1 MSNDLV
7 SYSRAGDVFH
17 YRWAARRCLRL
28 IHPNSVLQKVVIE
41 GSAEKKKA
49 GEYII
54 DVTEYTNTPNGNRQI
69 YYYQLKHTTVQKNKP
84 FTLSDLQD
92 TFSGFAKR
100 FIQHKNEKPSN
111 IDSVSFTII
120 TNRKVADTFKKNV
133 IAISK
138 KEIVD
143 AKFKK
148 TIEKYTTL
156 ASDDI
161 VLFCDSIKFE
171 DGEGDYNVQK
181 DELRLELS
189 QLITGSIDSPQIN
202 NLISLVQEKVLPDSN
217 GEIKQEDVLKR
228 FGITSK
234 RDLYPAPAVWEQLG
248 STIKREQHETLI
260 NDINSSQFP
269 VIVHAAGGVGKS
281 VFCRQFIHSLPS
293 GSVGISYDCFGA
305 GSYRNRSE
313 SRHRHRDALVQIANE
328 LSSQGYC
335 NPLIVQDSTSD
346 EDIMRRFLFLLKTT
360 VESIKKAQPT
370 TQLFILIDAADN
382 AEMAAKEFNQ
392 QCFAHELLREKI
404 PDGCKLIFL
413 CRTERISLLQPLSY
427 VQRLELNPFTIEE
440 TTENFKKCYLNV
452 TDNDA
457 IEFHRLT
464 GGNPR
469 VQANALD
476 GKYDTINEL
485 LFSLGPSGTSVEQQ
499 IELQLNKA
507 ISKVRDLL
515 PDDYKINIDSI
526 CLGLASLPPHIPI
539 VILARAANVEVDAV
553 KSFVSDIGRSLWL
566 TDKSVQF
573 RDEPTETWFRNH
585 FLASKKD
592 FEAYIGFLEPIA
604 IESSYVAEVLP
615 QLYLQAEQYEKLIQ
629 IALSDDYLPK
639 DNPIDARNI
648 RVQRLQF
655 AFKAALRTNHLK
667 DAVKLAMR
675 AGEEM
680 AGNQRQLDLLKKNI
694 DLIPL
699 LQGKEKVQE
708 IAFKRLLSSNWD
720 GSENIYAAS
729 LLSGIEEYKGE
740 ARGYLRS
747 SMNWLHMYFDEQRKN
762 KKRHRNNDGVS
773 DEDILELAYAHL
785 NIFGTEKCLAFLL
798 SLRPKEFIFRT
809 VQDITRR
816 LVELGRLGEVDEL
829 LHNCVRE
836 PYYVVAITSE
846 LFSIGK
852 IPQKADIEICLD
864 LLCSSKDRIKNH
876 SNSYNDR
883 ITPAIISFLEACL
896 SRALSPHKILRA
908 LRYYVPLRA
917 SRMVSDSHFSHERNL
932 YLQALAIR
940 MILIGRIEL
949 DIDEI
954 LPKEFTVK
962 KKGHESNNEISNFK
976 EVVYGLMPWLLLR
989 ANILYGNIEN
999 LSEAVKQANEISHKA
1014 RTNRYRSNDTLP
1026 YEIKEVC
1033 ASILI
1038 LFNFKNKKEASEFY
1052 HSHLHDSKAFRLK
1065 NQLGLLYAA
1074 CRIPL
1079 LSDIRQNLEQKC
1091 YEYICSLR
1099 NETPDEIANQY
1110 ISMTRAVC
1118 VESMDDASVYFNEAV
1133 NIVSKFGDEIVQR
1146 WDAVISLAEKA
1157 SELSETSNEL
1167 AYRFIRCA
1175 ELVGEYVDREKYW
1188 DRNKAV
1194 QVCARMSSA
1203 VAISAFSRWRDRHVG
1218 QFEYQ
1223 LESLLL
1229 ELINSNK
1236 ISSTVGWAL
1245 IYFFSQHQFNNI
1257 LSSCLEKESSQEVR
1271 QTLLDDAVYLLQIE
1285 GTSEDYWERLK
1296 DIVSEYKLNNPQLDS
1311 IVKSFDNR
1319 GNELSKKNSDNS
1331 DSDFN
1336 SEKNDW
1342 AKIFNG
1348 ISIATHEGFDELNQ
1362 RFKTVQ
1368 AKDEFKW
1375 HKRNFY
1381 KEILSRLTG
1390 VPVRDFIEVLL
1401 QSAYVDYNDAL
1412 YVFSRLP
1419 EEWTYK
1425 ISFKKQWPDVVF
1437 RLGQRYAN
1445 NLTNEYFFNHFKKE
1459 LNLEENLIEKLK
1471 LGILSGLENS
1481 NDLTDA
1487 DCFWGFVKLAAPSLE
1502 MSDSIDLMDYSL
1514 SRFELHIDEDFGDG
1528 VWSDRLE
1535 VSKDTSVNI
1544 AGFIWS
1550 ALGSP
1555 RSEERWNAA
1564 HCVRKLA
1571 EFKCT
1576 DILDALIEW
1585 LKHDKVDAFGCKQY
1599 PFYNFHAKQY
1609 LLIALARV
1617 SWEQP
1622 EMLRKYSET
1631 FSEYALSE
1639 SHILIQKYAS
1649 EIAVNIE
1656 KYFEGTYTE
1665 EEFAL
1670 INTVGKSAFDVQEKN
1685 YEYRTNSYWH
1695 DKGEID
1701 ASIDYNFAYDFD
1713 RYWYEPL
1720 GEVFGIPTKQIENLA
1735 ANVIVREWGIVNS
1748 GGYNK
1753 DPRVGLWNR
1762 SYYERETWHDHGS
1775 YPRTDNWDFYL
1786 SYHAML
1792 VVAAKLIEKMPIIK
1806 TRDWYDDGW
1815 EEWFSR
1821 HILTPDNGKW
1831 LSDFRSPLPLKRP
1844 TWIIKEKKDNWRTD
1858 IKEKDFIDCL
1868 KVSANKE
1875 LWINVEGGWHEKDN
1889 ERTETYSISSA
1900 LVARETSD
1908 SLLRA
1913 LQTCLDPY
1921 DYKLPYYKED
1931 RMEIDNEIFVL
1942 KGWIDE
1948 HSNLLRLDKADPY
1961 TNDMAYPLYSIGDDI
1976 VKQLGLISINDGKQ
1990 WINESNEIL
1999 LTCETW
2005 SSYKRDKNE
2014 ESDQCGIRL
2023 KATLS
2028 FLKSL
2033 CDTLDYD
2040 IILDVGINRE
2050 VYYKYDRE
2058 NRVYTKPQ
2066 HKIFILSGNGRLK
2079 TTESDYQLG

>member
-28 IHPNSVLQKVVIE
+28 IHPNSVLQKIVIE

-49 GEYII
+49 GEYVI
-54 DVTEYTNTPNGNRQI
+54 DVTEYSNTPNGNRQI
-69 YYYQLKHTTVQKNKP
+69 CYYQLKHTTVQKDKP
-84 FTLSDLQD
+84 FVLSDLQD

-100 FIQHKNEKPSN
+100 FIQHKNEKPSD
-111 IDSVSFTII
+111 IASVSFTII
-120 TNRKVADTFKKNV
+120 TNRKVADAFKKN
-133 IAISK
+133 ITAISK

-143 AKFKK
+143 AKFKN
-148 TIEKYTTL
+148 TIGKYTNLT
-156 ASDDI
+156 SDDLAI
-161 VLFCDSIKFE
+161 FCYSIKIE

-181 DELRLELS
+181 DELRTELS

-234 RDLYPAPAVWEQLG
+234 RDLYPAPAIWEQLG
-248 STIKREQHETLI
+248 NIIKRGQHETLI
-260 NDINSSQFP
+260 NDINDSQFP

-281 VFCRQFIHSLPS
+281 VFCRQFIHSLPY

-305 GSYRNRSE
+305 GNYRNRSE

-346 EDIMRRFLFLLKTT
+346 EDIMRRFLILLKTT

-370 TQLFILIDAADN
+370 AQLFVLIDAADN

-392 QCFAHELLREKI
+392 SCFAHELLREKI

-413 CRTERISLLQPLSY
+413 CRTERISLLQPLSH
-427 VQRLELNPFTIEE
+427 VLKLELNSFTVDE
-440 TTENFKKCYLNV
+440 TTENLKKYYLNA
-452 TDNDA
+452 TDNDGT
-457 IEFHRLT
+457 EFHRLT
-464 GGNPR
+464 DGNPR

-485 LFSLGPSGTSVEQQ
+485 LSSLGPSGTSVEQQ

-507 ISKVRDLL
+507 VSKVRDLL
-515 PDDYKINIDSI
+515 PDDYKINVDSI

-539 VILARAANVEVDAV
+539 SILAKAANVEIDAV
-553 KSFVSDIGRSLWL
+553 KSFVSDIGRALWL

-592 FEAYIGFLEPIA
+592 FKTYIEFLEPIA
-604 IESSYVAEVLP
+604 TESSYVAEVLP
-615 QLYLQAEQYEKLIQ
+615 QLYLQAGQYDKLIQ

-639 DNPIDARNI
+639 DKPIDARNI

-655 AFKAALRTNHLK
+655 AFKAALRANHLK

-680 AGNQRQLDLLKKNI
+680 AGNERQLGLLKGNI

-699 LQGKEKVQE
+699 LQSKEKVQE
-708 IAFKRLLSSNWD
+708 IAFKRLLGSKWD

-729 LLSGIEEYKGE
+729 LLSGIDEYKGE

-747 SMNWLHMYFDEQRKN
+747 SMNWLHMYFEEQRKN

-785 NIFGTEKCLAFLL
+785 NIFGEKKCLAFLL
-798 SLRPKEFIFRT
+798 SLKPKEFIFRT
-809 VQDITRR
+809 VLNITRR
-816 LVELGRLGEVDEL
+816 LIELGRVEEVYEL

-846 LFSIGK
+846 LFSIGI
-852 IPQKADIEICLD
+852 IPQRTDIEICLD
-864 LLCSSKDRIKNH
+864 LLCSSKDRIKNR

-896 SRALSPHKILRA
+896 SRTLPNHKILRA
-908 LRYYVPLRA
+908 LGYYVPLRA
-917 SRMVSDSHFSHERNL
+917 SRLISEPHFSYEREI
-932 YLQALAIR
+932 YLKALAIR
-940 MILIGRIEL
+940 MILTGRTEI

-954 LPKEFTVK
+954 LPKEITIK

-976 EVVYGLMPWLLLR
+976 EVVSSLMPWFLLR

-999 LSEAVKQANEISHKA
+999 LSETVKQTNEISHKA
-1014 RTNRYRSNDTLP
+1014 RNNRYRSNDTFP
-1026 YEIKEVC
+1026 YEVTEIY

-1038 LFNFKNKKEASEFY
+1038 LFNFKNKEEASEFY
-1052 HSHLHDSKAFRLK
+1052 HSHLHDSKSFRLK
-1065 NQLGLLYAA
+1065 EQLGLLYAA
-1074 CRIPL
+1074 YRKPL

-1099 NETPDEIANQY
+1099 NDTPDEIASQY

-1118 VESMDDASVYFNEAV
+1118 VESIEDASVYFDEAV
-1133 NIVSKFGDEIVQR
+1133 DIISKFGDEIVQR
-1146 WDAVISLAEKA
+1146 WDAVVSLAEKA
-1157 SELSETSNEL
+1157 SELSETSSEL

-1175 ELVGEYVDREKYW
+1175 ELVGEYVDREKHW
-1188 DRNKAV
+1188 DRNETI
-1194 QVCARMSSA
+1194 QICSRMSSGIA
-1203 VAISAFSRWRDRHVG
+1203 LSAFSRWRDRDIG
-1218 QFEYQ
+1218 RFEYQ
-1223 LESLLL
+1223 LERLLY
-1229 ELINSNK
+1229 ELINLNK
-1236 ISSTVGWAL
+1236 ISSAVGWAL
-1245 IYFFSQHQFNNI
+1245 TYFFQQHQLNNI
-1257 LSSCLEKESSQEVR
+1257 LSICLEKESSQEIK
-1271 QTLLDDAVYLLQIE
+1271 QALLDDAFYLLQIE
-1285 GTSEDYWERLK
+1285 GTNEDYWKKLK
-1296 DIVSEYKLNNPQLDS
+1296 NIASEYKLNNSQLDS
-1311 IVKSFDNR
+1311 IVNSFNNT
-1319 GNELSKKNSDNS
+1319 GNELSKKHSD
-1331 DSDFN
+1331 
-1336 SEKNDW
+1336 KNDFDFTSEQNDW
-1342 AKIFNG
+1342 EKIFSE

-1368 AKDEFKW
+1368 AEDEFKW
-1375 HKRNFY
+1375 HGRSFH
-1381 KEILSRLTG
+1381 KEILNRLAG
-1390 VPVRDFIEVLL
+1390 ISAMDFIEILL
-1401 QSAYVDYNDAL
+1401 QSIYIDYYDAV
-1412 YVFSRLP
+1412 YIFARLP
-1419 EEWTYK
+1419 EEWTNK
-1425 ISFKKQWPDVVF
+1425 ISLKKKWPDIVF

-1445 NLTNEYFFNHFKKE
+1445 DLTNEYSFNHFKE
-1459 LNLEENLIEKLK
+1459 DLNLDESLIEKLK
-1471 LGILSGLENS
+1471 SGILSGLENS
-1481 NDLTDA
+1481 NELTNA
-1487 DCFWGFVKLAAPSLE
+1487 DCFFGFVKLAAPSLE
-1502 MSDSIDLMDYSL
+1502 ISESIDLTDYSL
-1514 SRFELHIDEDFGDG
+1514 SRFELHIDEDLGDG
-1528 VWSDRLE
+1528 IWSDWLE
-1535 VSKDTSVNI
+1535 VSKDTFVNV

-1555 RSEERWNAA
+1555 RSKERWNAA

-1585 LKHDKVDAFGCKQY
+1585 LRHDKVDAFGCKQY
-1599 PFYNFHAKQY
+1599 PFYNLHARQY

-1617 SWEQP
+1617 SLEQP
-1622 EMLRKYSET
+1622 GILTKYSEL
-1631 FSEYALSE
+1631 FSKYALSE
-1639 SHILIQKYAS
+1639 PNILIQKYVS
-1649 EIAVNIE
+1649 EIAINIE
-1656 KYFEGTYTE
+1656 KAFPNTYTKE
-1665 EEFAL
+1665 SHTTL
-1670 INTVGKSAFDVQEKN
+1670 MNVGKSTFDVQEEN
-1685 YEYRTNSYWH
+1685 YDYRTNSYWH
-1695 DKGEID
+1695 AKGEVD
-1701 ASIDYNFAYDFD
+1701 TDIDYNFAYDFN

-1720 GEVFGIPTKQIENLA
+1720 GRVFAIPANQIEDLA
-1735 ANVIVREWGIVNS
+1735 ANVIIHEWGIANS

-1753 DPRVGLWNR
+1753 DPRVGLWNQ
-1762 SYYERETWHDHGS
+1762 SHSERETWHDHGS

-1792 VVAAKLIEKMPIIK
+1792 VVAAKLINKMPIVK
-1806 TRDWYDDGW
+1806 TRDSYDDEW
-1815 EEWFSR
+1815 EEWLSR

-1831 LSDFRSPLPLKRP
+1831 LSDFRDPLPLERP

-1858 IKEKDFIDCL
+1858 ITEKNFIDCL
-1868 KVSANKE
+1868 KVSEDNE
-1875 LWINVEGGWHEKDN
+1875 LWINVKGGWHEKNN

-1931 RMEIDNEIFVL
+1931 RMEIENGIFVL

-1948 HSNLLRLDKADPY
+1948 HSNSLRLDEADPY
-1961 TNDMAYPLYSIGDDI
+1961 TNDIAYPLYSIGDDI
-1976 VKQLGLISINDGKQ
+1976 IKQLGLISINDGKQ
-1990 WINESNEIL
+1990 WSNESNEIL

-2014 ESDQCGIRL
+2014 ESDQSGIRL
-2023 KATLS
+2023 KASLS
-2028 FLKSL
+2028 FLKYL
-2033 CDTLDYD
+2033 CNILDCD
-2040 IILDVGINRE
+2040 IIFDVGINRKI
-2050 VYYKYDRE
+2050 YHKYDRE
-2058 NRVYTKPQ
+2058 NREYTKPQ

-2079 TTESDYQLG
+2079 TTESDYQLR